1 MGSLGFFLQELFLEK
16 RFFNPVTDCK
26 DFHELFYGYW
36 DLLSSL
42 MRTGRI
48 SSDAKLVIIDF

>member
-1 MGSLGFFLQELFLEK
+1 MGSLVFFLQELFLEK

-48 SSDAKLVIIDF
+48 SSDAELVTIDF